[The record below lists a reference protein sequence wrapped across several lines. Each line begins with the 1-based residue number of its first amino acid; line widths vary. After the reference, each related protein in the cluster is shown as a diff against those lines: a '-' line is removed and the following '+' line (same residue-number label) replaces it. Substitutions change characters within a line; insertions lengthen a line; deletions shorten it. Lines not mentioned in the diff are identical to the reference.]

1 VYNVRPMSDVVS
13 GSMSPQRTRTMLI
26 AAFAALALVLSAV
39 GVYSVLAHDV
49 VQRTREIGIRMALG
63 ARSRD
68 VRWMILGHGA
78 ILSVVGIGVGVVGS
92 YALTRLMATLLFGV
106 SPTDPRVFAGAS
118 ITLFSIASMATY
130 LPARRSTGVDPIIAL
145 RAE

>member
-1 VYNVRPMSDVVS
+1 
-13 GSMSPQRTRTMLI
+13 
-26 AAFAALALVLSAV
+26 LVLSAV

-106 SPTDPRVFAGAS
+106 SPTNPRVFAGAS